1 MCSHVVDSVLCVDVK
16 VWQASFRAVLGEES
30 FIAHRGRTY
39 DDGFEGRHPAES
51 RVVML
56 VESLMRLFAELRNL
70 SLQLVCAPSVG

>member
-1 MCSHVVDSVLCVDVK
+1 MNVK
-16 VWQASFRAVLGEES
+16 IRQASFRGVLEEEYG
-30 FIAHRGRTY
+30 IAHRGRTY

-56 VESLMRLFAELRNL
+56 VESLMRLFAEFRNL